1 MAAVTLRIGQGKENI
16 QDFDSSTQLYIKLSL
31 LMTIFEAS
39 HFVQYLNNKL
49 FSIKA
54 EGAATRDRNTAL
66 SIDPSHNYTLNASFI

>member
-1 MAAVTLRIGQGKENI
+1 MVAAVTLRIGQGKENI

-39 HFVQYLNNKL
+39 HFVQHLNNKI

-54 EGAATRDRNTAL
+54 EGAATCDRNTAH
-66 SIDPSHNYTLNASFI
+66 P

>member
-16 QDFDSSTQLYIKLSL
+16 QDFDSSTQIYIKLSL

-39 HFVQYLNNKL
+39 HFIQYLNNKL

-54 EGAATRDRNTAL
+54 EVTAQCDRNTAL
-66 SIDPSHNYTLNASFI
+66 SKGPSHTYTLNASFI